1 MRKMSGLQTLLRT
14 MRDINGHKNLQ
25 LRLTSVNLTNF
36 LIQVPQTGMK
46 SRMGLLQLINQ
57 SRYMSEILL
66 RTSLY
71 AIVISRIVNY

>member
-14 MRDINGHKNLQ
+14 MRDIKGHKNLQ

-36 LIQVPQTGMK
+36 LNKVPQTGMK

-57 SRYMSEILL
+57 SRYM
-66 RTSLY
+66 
-71 AIVISRIVNY
+71 